1 MEITQPLALEI
12 REQLLRQPTKS
23 RALYANAD
31 FCGTSDVTRPFGF
44 LVHPRGELA
53 AAVAR
58 NATNVVAA
66 VASLKNV
73 HMPWSPP
80 AS

>member
-1 MEITQPLALEI
+1 MEITQPRALEI

-23 RALYANAD
+23 PAIYANTD
-31 FCGTSDVTRPFGF
+31 FCGTSDVTQPFGF
-44 LVHPRGELA
+44 LVRPRGELA

-73 HMPWSPP
+73 HMAWSAP